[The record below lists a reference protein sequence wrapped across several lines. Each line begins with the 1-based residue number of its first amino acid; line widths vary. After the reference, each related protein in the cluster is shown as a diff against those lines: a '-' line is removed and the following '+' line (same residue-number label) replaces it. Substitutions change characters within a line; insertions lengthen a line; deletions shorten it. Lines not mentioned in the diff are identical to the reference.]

1 VVEGTQQQELRVYDL
16 ASGTRETHD
25 VGFHLGA
32 PAWSPDGR
40 ALAYTKNDDPTHERL
55 LLRQLDAPGEPREL
69 MAFRAAARS
78 QVSAF
83 IAPDLL
89 LVGTSEK
96 EIGILVIDPSRT
108 PATVDSVPL
117 NSYFAAISPDRR
129 WIAYQTVGVTGV
141 QLQPWPAMDRRYL
154 VSADGTEP
162 RWGAAN
168 ELVYLSQY
176 RAAGLMA
183 ASIHRARIGPNASA
197 PVATSEVII
206 RDPRFNDTPGWSH
219 APTSGGDLIYL
230 QSPSENIERYI
241 RVVPDWVKQMK
252 RAVDEANR

>member
-1 VVEGTQQQELRVYDL
+1 MEEAAFLRYAPSPDGRRLAAVVEGTQQQELRVYDL
-16 ASGTRETHD
+16 VSGTRETHD
-25 VGFHLGA
+25 AGFYLGA

-40 ALAYTKNDDPTHERL
+40 ALAYTKNDDTSHERL
-55 LLRQLDAPGEPREL
+55 LLRQLDAPGEPRQL
-69 MAFRAAARS
+69 MAFGRAAGGL
-78 QVSAF
+78 VSAF

-96 EIGILVIDPSRT
+96 EIGILLIDPSRT

-117 NSYFAAISPDRR
+117 NAYFAAISPNRR
-129 WIAYQTVGVTGV
+129 WIAYQSPGVTGV

-154 VSADGTEP
+154 VSA
-162 RWGAAN
+162 
-168 ELVYLSQY
+168 SF
-176 RAAGLMA
+176 
-183 ASIHRARIGPNASA
+183 HRARIGPNANA
-197 PVATSEVII
+197 PVATPELII

-219 APTSGGDLIYL
+219 ALASGGDLIYL
-230 QSPSENIERYI
+230 QSPSENLGHYI